1 MLNRVG
7 LTKIKNLEQI
17 VVKLIVIRS
26 AKASDGAD
34 QVLEVNEIIF
44 RLIDFLRKFVNAMT
58 P

>member
-17 VVKLIVIRS
+17 VVELIVIRS

-34 QVLEVNEIIF
+34 QVLEVNKIVF

>member
-17 VVKLIVIRS
+17 VVELIVIRS

-44 RLIDFLRKFVNAMT
+44 RLIDFLSKFVNAMT